1 MKSWQLDRKVK
12 GLSGKLDDSAKTET
26 RLDYNCFSEPERK
39 LLDKVQEIVDEYA
52 PASPPQDVIEKN
64 ADLWYKGLEIF
75 GRRTTELFVEIM
87 PASLCCDELEEW
99 YFKIYFY
106 NFLYDWLESVQKVR
120 EMPKEKRE
128 ALILERR
135 EMGLLDR
142 VFRLHRS
149 QPETTK
155 NQKITEG
162 KPH

>member
-1 MKSWQLDRKVK
+1 MKPWQLNRKVK
-12 GLSGKLDDSAKTET
+12 GLSNRIDNSVKTET
-26 RLDYNCFSEPERK
+26 KIDINCFSEPERR
-39 LLDKVQEIVDEYA
+39 LLDRVQAIVAKYA
-52 PASPPQDVIEKN
+52 PGIPPQDVIEKN
-64 ADLWYKGLEIF
+64 ADLWNKGLEIF
-75 GRRTTELFVEIM
+75 GRRAMELFVDVM

-106 NFLYDWLESVQKVR
+106 NFLFDWIESVEQVR
-120 EMPKEKRE
+120 KMPKEKRD

-155 NQKITEG
+155 KQKIAEG
-162 KPH
+162 QS